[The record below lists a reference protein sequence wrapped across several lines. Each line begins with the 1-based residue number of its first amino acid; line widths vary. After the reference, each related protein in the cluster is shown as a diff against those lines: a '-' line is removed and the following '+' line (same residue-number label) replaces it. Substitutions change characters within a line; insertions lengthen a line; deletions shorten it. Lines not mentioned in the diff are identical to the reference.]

1 MANLTIIILTKNE
14 EQNLE
19 KCIASF
25 KSVAQRIVIIDSY
38 STDKT
43 VELAKSLGAEVYEH
57 PFENHAVQ
65 FNWALDNIDL
75 NTEWVMKVDADEEF
89 TSELADEID
98 EKLDTLSAKVNGV
111 ILRRRVYFMGRW
123 LKHGGK
129 YPELLLRIFRVGH
142 GMSEMKLMDEHLIV
156 TDGDVVTF
164 KNDFSDNNN
173 KSLEWW
179 INKHNWYSNKEVLD
193 QQMKSDDA
201 NGEESVEE
209 TSTSMQ
215 AKVKR
220 FVKNH
225 GYYSL
230 PKFFRAHLYFIYRYY
245 FRFGFLDGT
254 EGKIYTFLQ
263 AYWYRYLVDAKLYEC
278 EKLGVKMEKQG
289 ALEATSSRINGG
301 VTQDKLVTFTN
312 IGATT
317 QKWWWQ
323 HDRFNSCYSY
333 KKRREE
339 SQKVCGVFLWSC
351 QEIRY
356 CRQLQYRRNRSTVQ
370 GIECGTSEN
379 WFST

>member
-25 KSVAQRIVIIDSY
+25 KGVAQRVVIIDSY
-38 STDKT
+38 STDNT

-57 PFENHAVQ
+57 PFENHAIQ
-65 FNWALDNIDL
+65 FNWALDNINL
-75 NTEWVMKVDADEEF
+75 QTEWVMKVDADEEF
-89 TSELADEID
+89 TPELADEIG
-98 EKLDTLSAKVNGV
+98 EKLDDLPVNVNGV

-164 KNDFSDNNN
+164 INDFSDNNN

-193 QQMKSDDA
+193 HQMKLDA
-201 NGEESVEE
+201 VNGNESVGE
-209 TSTSMQ
+209 TSNSLQ

-220 FVKNH
+220 FVKSY
-225 GYYSL
+225 GYYSM
-230 PKFFRAHLYFIYRYY
+230 PKFFRAHIYFIYRYY
-245 FRFGFLDGT
+245 FRLGFLDGT

-263 AYWYRYLVDAKLYEC
+263 AYWYRYLVDAKIYEC
-278 EKLGVKMEKQG
+278 EKNG
-289 ALEATSSRINGG
+289 ARMTEQRDLKA
-301 VTQDKLVTFTN
+301 
-312 IGATT
+312 
-317 QKWWWQ
+317 
-323 HDRFNSCYSY
+323 
-333 KKRREE
+333 
-339 SQKVCGVFLWSC
+339 
-351 QEIRY
+351 
-356 CRQLQYRRNRSTVQ
+356 
-370 GIECGTSEN
+370 
-379 WFST
+379 

>member
-1 MANLTIIILTKNE
+1 MANLTIVILTKNE

-19 KCIASF
+19 KCILSF
-25 KSVAQRIVIIDSY
+25 RECAAHVVIIDSY
-38 STDKT
+38 SSDDT
-43 VELAKSLGAEVYEH
+43 VKLAKKLGAEVYEH
-57 PFENHAVQ
+57 PFENHAAQ

-75 NTEWVMKVDADEEF
+75 QTEWVMKVDADEEF
-89 TSELADEID
+89 TPELADEIR
-98 EKLDTLSAKVNGV
+98 EKLDKLPENVNGV

-129 YPELLLRIFRVGH
+129 YPEMLLRIIRVGH

-193 QQMKSDDA
+193 HQMKTDA
-201 NGEESVEE
+201 ENGEESVEE

-245 FRFGFLDGT
+245 FRLGFLDGT

-263 AYWYRYLVDAKLYEC
+263 AYWYRFLVDAKIYEC
-278 EKLGVKMEKQG
+278 EKKGITMKPQG
-289 ALEATSSRINGG
+289 DLKA
-301 VTQDKLVTFTN
+301 
-312 IGATT
+312 
-317 QKWWWQ
+317 
-323 HDRFNSCYSY
+323 
-333 KKRREE
+333 
-339 SQKVCGVFLWSC
+339 
-351 QEIRY
+351 
-356 CRQLQYRRNRSTVQ
+356 
-370 GIECGTSEN
+370 
-379 WFST
+379 